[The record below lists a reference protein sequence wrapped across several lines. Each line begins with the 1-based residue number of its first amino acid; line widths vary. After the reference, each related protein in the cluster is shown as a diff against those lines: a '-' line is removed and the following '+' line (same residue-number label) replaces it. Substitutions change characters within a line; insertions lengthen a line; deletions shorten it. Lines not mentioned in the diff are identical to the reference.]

1 MNKFKAATVTAALA
15 VTAMGIPMAT
25 AGPAAAASSE
35 FGKCV
40 SATWHMNK
48 NAVNIHNGCK
58 SSIKV
63 RIAERW
69 WPDSSC
75 HTVKPNKSLY
85 YRGTGALQ
93 GLKKC

>member
-1 MNKFKAATVTAALA
+1 MKKLKAATVTAALA
-15 VTAMGIPMAT
+15 VTVAGLPMVT
-25 AGPAAAASSE
+25 AAPASAAGGY
-35 FGKCV
+35 GKCLT
-40 SATWHMNK
+40 ATWYLNK
-48 NAVNIHNGCK
+48 NAVNLHNGCK
-58 SSIKV
+58 KTVKI

-75 HTVKPNKSLY
+75 KTIKPKKSLY